1 MSACIF
7 SDENLSNSIYLL
19 PNNCGA
25 YQTIAIKNCPTA
37 PMSTAP
43 ITSLLPWKPLSIL
56 KYNYFEVFCLQSG
69 QLVDESK

>member
-1 MSACIF
+1 
-7 SDENLSNSIYLL
+7 
-19 PNNCGA
+19 
-25 YQTIAIKNCPTA
+25 
-37 PMSTAP
+37 MSTAP